1 MILGDFLT
9 GGQRLSYGTAY
20 AVGFGELIARAAV
33 EGEKFHHRRRGGHRL
48 IQPGVLLARAV
59 IRGLNRGQRQH
70 QYDGGGER
78 TLNFCQHKH
87 SGFIYE
93 HRP

>member
-87 SGFIYE
+87 SWF
-93 HRP
+93 HL